1 MAAHQTHFSQSDSG
15 LGFLPAVQRCWF
27 VELFDSPPTPVEDHW
42 LLVVFQE
49 DVTLVLLRTDVDI
62 CDVMRTHVDVCV
74 I

>member
-1 MAAHQTHFSQSDSG
+1 M
-15 LGFLPAVQRCWF
+15 
-27 VELFDSPPTPVEDHW
+27 ELFDSPPTPAEDHR

-62 CDVMRTHVDVCV
+62 CDVMRTHVELCHLVCV

>member
-1 MAAHQTHFSQSDSG
+1 M
-15 LGFLPAVQRCWF
+15 
-27 VELFDSPPTPVEDHW
+27 ELFDSPPTPAEDHR

-62 CDVMRTHVDVCV
+62 CDVMRTQVDVCV